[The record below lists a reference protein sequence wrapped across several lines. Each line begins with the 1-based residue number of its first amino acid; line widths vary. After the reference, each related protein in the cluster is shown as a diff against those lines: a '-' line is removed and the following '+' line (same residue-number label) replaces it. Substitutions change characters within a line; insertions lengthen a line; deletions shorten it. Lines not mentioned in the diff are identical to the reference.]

1 MRAMSDNSTSN
12 PEDSRLRL
20 FLGPGLIVLGFLLYI
35 ISSTNAGLN
44 NSMEG
49 GASARLANCDYFSN
63 FPSGNN
69 FECDV
74 ANNKPSAF
82 GLWVAALGFW
92 ILMGHLTGKAAAAK
106 GRTYSSFF
114 WLGFFLPVIG
124 LIVASTLS
132 PLAPKTV
139 VLAESTAAVNQ
150 INNGPTKKCPF
161 CAELIQNEAVFCKHC
176 RNSLEEK

>member
-1 MRAMSDNSTSN
+1 MEVEELNN
-12 PEDSRLRL
+12 PENSRVRL
-20 FLGPGLIVLGFLLYI
+20 WLGPGLIVLGFILYI
-35 ISSTNAGLN
+35 ISSSNAGLN
-44 NSMEG
+44 NSIEG
-49 GASARLANCDYFSN
+49 GAEARLAYCDYFS
-63 FPSGNN
+63 GN
-69 FECDV
+69 ECDI
-74 ANNKPSAF
+74 ANNKPSTF
-82 GLWVAALGFW
+82 GLWIAALGFW
-92 ILMGHLTGKAAAAK
+92 IWMGHLTGKMASTK

-161 CAELIQNEAVFCKHC
+161 CAELIQIEAVFCKHC
-176 RNSLEEK
+176 RNNLEK